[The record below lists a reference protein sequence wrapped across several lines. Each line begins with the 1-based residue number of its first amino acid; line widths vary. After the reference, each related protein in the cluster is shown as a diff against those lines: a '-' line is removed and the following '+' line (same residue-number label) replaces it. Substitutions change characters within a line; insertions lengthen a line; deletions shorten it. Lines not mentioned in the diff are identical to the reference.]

1 MRHSREMMRLLG
13 MVVFSIVMTETM
25 AEIAAA
31 QDFRIET
38 KIYEGIVKG
47 DTAEPVS
54 RKETLFHKGLVYEF
68 LNEPAEV
75 RVFKNSVADGS
86 GRFIILDTQRKMR
99 SEITTQEIARFMV
112 GVKTWASQQDDPLLQ
127 FAAAPSF
134 EETFQVDPLG
144 KHGELLLSSE
154 VLTYRLKT
162 IPAKDGD
169 RLRAYRQYVD
179 WSKQLHVFLNGRS
192 TPPFPWLV
200 VSEAIARHAVMPEEV
215 TITIAAHRPERPQE
229 VVIHARHEIRWRL
242 SQQDRERINQVD
254 RELVNFRLV
263 SFEQYRR

>member
-1 MRHSREMMRLLG
+1 MRPSHRMMRLLG
-13 MVVFSIVMTETM
+13 MVVFSIVITETM
-25 AEIAAA
+25 VDIAAA

-38 KIYEGIVKG
+38 KIYEGVDGG
-47 DTAEPVS
+47 DAAEPVS
-54 RKETLFHKGLVYEF
+54 RKETLFHKGLVYDF
-68 LNEPAEV
+68 LSDPAEV
-75 RVFKNSVADGS
+75 RVFKNTAADGS
-86 GRFIILDTQRKMR
+86 GRFIVLDAQRKMR
-99 SEITTQEIARFMV
+99 SEISTRQIAHFMV

-127 FAAAPSF
+127 FAAEPSF
-134 EETFQVDPLG
+134 DETFQVDPSG
-144 KHGELLLSSE
+144 KRGELVLSSQ

-162 IPAKDGD
+162 IPAKDAD

-200 VSEAIARHAVMPEEV
+200 VSESIARHEVMPEEV
-215 TITIAAHRPERPQE
+215 TITIAAHRPDRLQE
-229 VVIHARHEIRWRL
+229 IVIHARHEIRWRL

-254 RELVNFRLV
+254 QELVNFRLV